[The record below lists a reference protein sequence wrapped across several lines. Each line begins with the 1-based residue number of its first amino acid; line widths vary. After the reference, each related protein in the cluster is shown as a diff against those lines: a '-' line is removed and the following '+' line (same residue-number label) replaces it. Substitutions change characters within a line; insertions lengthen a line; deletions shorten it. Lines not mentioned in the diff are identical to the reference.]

1 MRMIMTSD
9 DLRIGSINRSE
20 KVMLTVNGKEIPAYK
35 GETLLAALIAA
46 GYRGTK
52 QSPIKNKPRGG
63 LCGMGVCFE
72 CLVTVN
78 GEPNVRSCMV
88 EVEENMTVQIHV

>member
-1 MRMIMTSD
+1 MD
-9 DLRIGSINRSE
+9 DLRISTINRNEAVQLS
-20 KVMLTVNGKEIPAYK
+20 VNGKVITAYK

-46 GYRGTK
+46 GYRGLKTSVLK
-52 QSPIKNKPRGG
+52 KEPRGA

-78 GEPNVRSCMV
+78 GVPNVRACMTEIQGEMKV
-88 EVEENMTVQIHV
+88 EINE

>member
-1 MRMIMTSD
+1 MIMISD
-9 DLRIGSINRSE
+9 ELRIGSIKRNE
-20 KVMLTVNGKEIPAYK
+20 KVTLSVNGKEVSAYK

-46 GYRGTK
+46 GYRGLK
-52 QSPIKNKPRGG
+52 KSPIKNEPRGA

-78 GEPNVRSCMV
+78 GEPNIRSCMI
-88 EVEENMTVQIHV
+88 EVENRMTVQIHA

>member
-1 MRMIMTSD
+1 MIMTSD

-20 KVMLTVNGKEIPAYK
+20 TVMLSVNGNEVPAYK

-52 QSPIKNKPRGG
+52 KSPIKNEPRGA

-78 GEPNVRSCMV
+78 GEPNVRSCMI
-88 EVEENMTVQIHV
+88 EVENHMTVQTNV